1 MTLKDG
7 RVIKDGFNADL
18 DELRSLATNS
28 EQWLA
33 KMEADIKEA
42 TGLSKIKT
50 GYNKVFG
57 YYFEVSHSKSEQVPD
72 YFIRKQTLANAER
85 YITPE
90 LKEFEIKILSAK
102 DKIIALEHEL
112 YQQLR
117 NDIKLVIKDVQET
130 ARALADLDVLC
141 SLALVGYEENYICPT
156 QYS

>member
-1 MTLKDG
+1 MIYYVDAIADQPALTLKEG
-7 RVIKDGFNADL
+7 RVIKDGFNPDL

-57 YYFEVSHSKSEQVPD
+57 YYFEVSHSKNLNKYLITLFE
-72 YFIRKQTLANAER
+72 KQTLANAER

-117 NDIKLVIKDVQET
+117 NDIKLVIKMYKKQLVP
-130 ARALADLDVLC
+130 LL
-141 SLALVGYEENYICPT
+141 SLM
-156 QYS
+156 